1 MSDDAE
7 KVPSETALR
16 VARWADQVRAVAQ
29 TGLHYVTSEY
39 DRERYFQLEAIAAEM
54 LASVSGLGE
63 SEVVERWAADTGYV
77 TPKVG
82 LGAAIHDER
91 GALLLIQRPDSG
103 NWALPVG
110 YAEVGESPAAG
121 IAREVVEE
129 TGLVVVPR
137 RLLGLYDARL
147 HGSTNP
153 HHLYMAV
160 FVCQNVGGTLV
171 RTSESLDFGYFGREA
186 LPSPMSQSHRRAIED
201 ALDAWQEGWTEARF
215 DSIDSSAGE

>member
-1 MSDDAE
+1 MADDAA
-7 KVPSETALR
+7 KPSETALR
-16 VARWADQVRAVAQ
+16 VAHWADQVRAIAQ
-29 TGLHYVTSEY
+29 TGLFYVTSEY
-39 DRERYFQLEAIAAEM
+39 DRERYAHLEQIAAEM
-54 LASVSGLGE
+54 LASVSELGE
-63 SEVVERWAADTGYV
+63 AEVVERWAADTGYV

-103 NWALPVG
+103 NWSLPVG

-121 IAREVVEE
+121 IAREVLEE
-129 TGLVVVPR
+129 TGLVVVPG

-171 RTSESLDFGYFGREA
+171 RTSESLDFGYFGPDS
-186 LPSPMSQSHRRAIED
+186 LPSPISRSHRQAIED
-201 ALDAWQEGWTEARF
+201 ALESWRDGRTEARF
-215 DSIDSSAGE
+215 DPIET